1 MPVSKTAPSERQTGP
16 RARVQRLYEDL
27 HGKIVRG
34 ELRPGDALSETKV
47 GESYGLSRTPVRE
60 VFWRLGEDG
69 FLRVVPQ
76 VGTFVAPINVA
87 AVHDSQF
94 IREALECRAIAD
106 AARSPQAHELT
117 ALSDNLERQRAAVA
131 AGDYAAF
138 FALDEAMHRT
148 LMHMAGR
155 PFVWQVIADAKA
167 QLDRVRYFSL
177 EDRDWLAMIFAQH
190 AAIIDRV
197 AAADPAGAVR
207 IMTTHLRT
215 AFAAI
220 GKIAAEHA
228 DFFEG
233 GG

>member
-1 MPVSKTAPSERQTGP
+1 
-16 RARVQRLYEDL
+16 
-27 HGKIVRG
+27 
-34 ELRPGDALSETKV
+34 
-47 GESYGLSRTPVRE
+47 
-60 VFWRLGEDG
+60 
-69 FLRVVPQ
+69 
-76 VGTFVAPINVA
+76 
-87 AVHDSQF
+87 
-94 IREALECRAIAD
+94 
-106 AARSPQAHELT
+106 
-117 ALSDNLERQRAAVA
+117 
-131 AGDYAAF
+131 
-138 FALDEAMHRT
+138 
-148 LMHMAGR
+148 MAGR